1 VQKEGERKALTE
13 AKKLG
18 KEAHMAVKAQL
29 AQEWAAAAEAKKVER
44 LRVAAEQK
52 AEKARLTAESK
63 ARQADAKVCNYSLH
77 PNFYSTQI
85 CFFFL
90 EAAK

>member
-1 VQKEGERKALTE
+1 MSLSRQVSTIAEIEMEKQRKDVQKEGECKALVK

-18 KEAHMAVKAQL
+18 KEAHAAVKAQL
-29 AQEWAAAAEAKKVER
+29 AQEWAAAAKAKKVER

-63 ARQADAKVCNYSLH
+63 AR
-77 PNFYSTQI
+77 
-85 CFFFL
+85 
-90 EAAK
+90 